1 MKSED
6 DHSAKQLPST
16 FNPPREINI
25 IPIFP
30 KSKLESRNG
39 TKVIQLEMAE
49 VDSKTKL
56 RSDHKFLK
64 CSGFVLNLGLNAQCP
79 PLSSCNPFSTAVK
92 QGKHHLT

>member
-6 DHSAKQLPST
+6 DHSAKRLPST
-16 FNPPREINI
+16 FHPPCEIN

-39 TKVIQLEMAE
+39 TKVIQLETAE

-56 RSDHKFLK
+56 RSDHKVVK
-64 CSGFVLNLGLNAQCP
+64 CSGFGLNLGLNAQCP
-79 PLSSCNPFSTAVK
+79 PLSSCKPFSTAVK
-92 QGKHHLT
+92 QGKNLT